1 MLSVGPGDGE
11 LDLSFLA
18 GVAETTGTGVDFV
31 GLEPNANL
39 RADFA
44 KRLAA
49 DEATASGHTL
59 TMLDEI
65 FPRPAPGSGS
75 RSSSTST
82 RTQDGSYDVVLMGHV
97 LYYFDGPDDTAAAL
111 RAALRSAGP
120 NGRVVVV
127 HQAGTHHIIFR
138 IYTAVGMRSCF
149 PRVYTPSLTA
159 SNQLTI
165 PRYLSIRVHL
175 YLLHLHLQRK
185 ASPSFKTSFSLGYA
199 AR

>member
-1 MLSVGPGDGE
+1 MIAPVLVATKTVADTAKNSTKTTPLRLRMLSVGPGDGE

-59 TMLDEI
+59 IMRDEV
-65 FPRPAPGSGS
+65 FPRPAPESGS

-82 RTQDGSYDVVLMGHV
+82 RTQDDSYDVVLMGHV

-127 HQAGTHHIIFR
+127 HQAGTHHISW
-138 IYTAVGMRSCF
+138 ANNVS
-149 PRVYTPSLTA
+149 
-159 SNQLTI
+159 
-165 PRYLSIRVHL
+165 
-175 YLLHLHLQRK
+175 
-185 ASPSFKTSFSLGYA
+185 
-199 AR
+199 